1 MSWFIN
7 VVRPSHSITIVQIIG
22 FMLVLRRQGRLV
34 LLRDTS
40 VQYSVAQ
47 KAVSLHKTLQNQC
60 LSTTVMPRMIQCYNM
75 AMNILSNRAE
85 QDMEQWISD
94 GITTA
99 TCRTG
104 HWKLDPI
111 SGLGMP

>member
-7 VVRPSHSITIVQIIG
+7 VVRPSHSITIVQDHRLHVG
-22 FMLVLRRQGRLV
+22 TTATGRLV

-60 LSTTVMPRMIQCYNM
+60 LPTTITPRMIQCYNM

-85 QDMEQWISD
+85 QDIEQWISD

-111 SGLGMP
+111 AGLGMP